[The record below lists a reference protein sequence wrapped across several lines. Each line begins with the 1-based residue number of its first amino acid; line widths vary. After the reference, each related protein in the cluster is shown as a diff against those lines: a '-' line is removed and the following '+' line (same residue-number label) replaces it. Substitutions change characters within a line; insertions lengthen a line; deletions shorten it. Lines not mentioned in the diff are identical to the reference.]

1 MKKILTIVFVV
12 NFVACTQAPQAPQAV
27 TTEAQATQNA
37 QGEIYTLTQANL
49 KWIGSKVTGRHEG
62 IIPVSKGYLK
72 VQGLNLVGGEFIL
85 NVSGLEVRDLEGD
98 EKQKL
103 ENHLKS
109 EDFLAVDS
117 FPEGRLEIT
126 KVESV
131 SGIPECPSCN
141 TRITGNLT
149 LRGITKSISFPA
161 TLNLT
166 PEKISAQANFN
177 INRLDWNIRY
187 QGRKD
192 DLIRSEVNI
201 DLNLEATPEKSS

>member
-1 MKKILTIVFVV
+1 MKKILTTVLVV
-12 NFVACTQAPQAPQAV
+12 SVVACTQAPQAPQAV

-37 QGEIYTLTQANL
+37 QGETYTLTQANL

-62 IIPVSKGYLK
+62 IIPVSKGYFK
-72 VQGLNLVGGEFIL
+72 VQGLNLAGGEFIL

-98 EKQKL
+98 EKQEL

-109 EDFLAVDS
+109 EDFFAADS
-117 FPEGRLEIT
+117 FPEGRFEIT

-141 TRITGNLT
+141 ARITGNLT

-192 DLIRSEVNI
+192 DLIRPEVNI
-201 DLNLEATPEKSS
+201 DLNLEAVPEKSS